1 MIIEEGNPFA
11 RKAPQETNRN
21 PFARK
26 SDNKI
31 IDKSDS
37 FFTKVDVATQDGG
50 KQKSTFLI

>member
-31 IDKSDS
+31 IEKSDS
-37 FFTKVDVATQDGG
+37 FSTKVDAATQDGG
-50 KQKSTFLI
+50 KQKSTFSI